1 MGTAELPGAGCSGV
15 EDSVLV
21 LGLPFSSL
29 FERRMRKEGNLKTA
43 IPNGSFSSPPFK
55 KHVLWLQAFL
65 KVVSYVRERKTVR
78 LHLQVWPEWSAGWRV
93 SVA

>member
-15 EDSVLV
+15 DSVLV
-21 LGLPFSSL
+21 PALPFSSL
-29 FERRMRKEGNLKTA
+29 FERRMRKEGDQRTA
-43 IPNGSFSSPPFK
+43 LPNGSFSSSPFK

-65 KVVSYVRERKTVR
+65 KVVSYVRERETVR
-78 LHLQVWPEWSAGWRV
+78 LQLQVWSERSAGWRV